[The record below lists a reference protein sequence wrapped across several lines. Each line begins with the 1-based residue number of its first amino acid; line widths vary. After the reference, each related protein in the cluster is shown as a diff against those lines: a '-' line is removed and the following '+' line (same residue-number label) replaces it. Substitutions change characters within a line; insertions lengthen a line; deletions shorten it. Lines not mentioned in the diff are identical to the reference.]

1 MHNNRN
7 RNILMEEY
15 VIVNNKLLH
24 LESEYGYV
32 ESLLHTPRAMIR
44 FIVEN
49 PDLQQERLSIL
60 PLIKDLF
67 DSSHDASSFNR
78 QTFNEHINILKENI
92 LQQIEQTRTYIDI
105 LETRL
110 NM

>member
-1 MHNNRN
+1 
-7 RNILMEEY
+7 MEEY

-49 PDLQQERLSIL
+49 PDLQQERVSIL
-60 PLIKDLF
+60 PIIIDLL
-67 DSSHDASSFNR
+67 DSSHDSNGIFSIQTNR
-78 QTFNEHINILKENI
+78 TNEKLYW
-92 LQQIEQTRTYIDI
+92 YIRKTNVI
-105 LETRL
+105 RL
-110 NM
+110 VH